1 MIKESEADEAVPLI
15 ASDAIE
21 SYSSVEGNELDT
33 GNPPDSDTGNPPDA
47 TADGNSPTPREITK
61 SASDTMAGSL
71 SDDKPKRRKRRGV
84 KMTLLGAL
92 TVKLSIEKNMLMH
105 DLAAQYFKFRH
116 FWIFEVTQGFFTMVA
131 SILAFLATTDLL
143 DERAKTILTTIVG
156 STTIVVGFLQALNG
170 LCMYGTRSV
179 QHQAVAMDL
188 REIMNQLSLLMSK
201 LEDELITN
209 PKAANEE
216 PIEDDGDD
224 DDNER
229 LGTFESV
236 QDKFE
241 QSLFGCKSSIPMRI
255 SEAFEVLIAMV
266 LMSVT
271 NDYVEFIGKTYPPK
285 TPYQFHF
292 SRLYHI
298 SATQI
303 MDHPLYPIFL
313 PKAKKTAEKSLEL
326 YRDELNKFRS
336 FYTFDEDK
344 NSV

>member
-84 KMTLLGAL
+84 KMTPLGVL
-92 TVKLSIEKNMLMH
+92 SVKLSIERNMLMH

-116 FWIFEVTQGFFTMVA
+116 FWIFEVTQGFFTMAA

-143 DERAKTILTTIVG
+143 DERMKTILTTIVG
-156 STTIVVGFLQALNG
+156 ATTIVVGFLQALNG

-188 REIMNQLSLLMSK
+188 REIMNQLLLLSNKM
-201 LEDELITN
+201 EDEYVTN
-209 PKAANEE
+209 GKAANEK
-216 PIEDDGDD
+216 PMEDDGDD
-224 DDNER
+224 DDDVR

-236 QDKFE
+236 QDKCE
-241 QSLFGCKSSIPMRI
+241 QSLFGCKSSIPMQI
-255 SEAFEVLIAMV
+255 SEAFEDLATMIPIFA
-266 LMSVT
+266 T
-271 NDYVEFIGKTYPPK
+271 NGYHEFVRETYPPGN
-285 TPYQFHF
+285 PYQVHIL
-292 SRLYHI
+292 RLYHI
-298 SATQI
+298 LATQI
-303 MDHPLYPIFL
+303 MDHPFYPLYL
-313 PKAKKTAEKSLEL
+313 PKAKKTAEKSLQL
-326 YRDELNKFRS
+326 YRDELKKFR
-336 FYTFDEDK
+336 FHNDFDEDK